1 MMVLTTQ
8 SILCT
13 IFGIFISQTLYR
25 ILSRLYLHP
34 LRKFPGPILAAITG
48 WYRFYFDIVA
58 NGQYIFHIH
67 DLETTYNSRIIRVS
81 HNHLHI
87 NDPDFYHEVF
97 KPGTAFHRDPAFYT
111 SLPFSNSVASLTDFH
126 HHSLRRKK
134 LNPAFTPSAVQSSLS
149 TLITNIEDI
158 GETLSRACRDGR
170 PLNIQ
175 RLFVYLSV
183 SKRFNFSSPELLLPR
198 ETHQPPPPVLLQ
210 WIVPGY
216 VRMRKVQ
223 GPPPPPASHEPE
235 PLTPANS
242 KYCASNLASI
252 QEGREQ
258 AHRDSNPDK
267 RTLCDILLADGAEST
282 STEDFIDEAVLF
294 MFAGADTTSYALAN
308 AVYYLLSSPR
318 VLQTLQRELQG
329 VDAQMRAHDWAA
341 VRRLRYLSAVID
353 ETLRISCPA
362 PGVLPRIV
370 PQGGCVI
377 AGLGF
382 IPGGT
387 TISTSHSS
395 ISRNATIFRNPRIYQ
410 PERWLSE
417 ESNGLDHWKVQFSK
431 GPYACIGMKLA
442 QMEMTM
448 ALAYLFNRFELA
460 LYETDAESM
469 RVSDWIVAAN
479 REPVRVRVVRDA
491 WG

>member
-1 MMVLTTQ
+1 MSLPPSTERDT
-8 SILCT
+8 
-13 IFGIFISQTLYR
+13 
-25 ILSRLYLHP
+25 
-34 LRKFPGPILAAITG
+34 
-48 WYRFYFDIVA
+48 D
-58 NGQYIFHIH
+58 
-67 DLETTYNSRIIRVS
+67 SRIIRIS

-126 HHSLRRKK
+126 HHSLRRIK

-149 TLITNIEDI
+149 TLIINIEDI
-158 GETLSRACRDGR
+158 GETLSRACRHGR

-175 RLFVYLSV
+175 RLFVYLSLNMI
-183 SKRFNFSSPELLLPR
+183 SDRIFGRSLRISHDQETLDDLATTLHFLHRHTLLFLNFPLLGKLVNLLP
-198 ETHQPPPPVLLQ
+198 QWLLH

-216 VRMRKVQ
+216 VRMRKVRSAFMLLEKAKK
-223 GPPPPPASHEPE
+223 GLLPAFHESE

-258 AHRDSNPDK
+258 ANRDPNPDK

-282 STEDFIDEAVLF
+282 STGDFIDEAVLF

-308 AVYYLLSSPR
+308 AVYHLLSSPR
-318 VLQTLQRELQG
+318 VLQTLQRELQN
-329 VDAQMRAHDWAA
+329 VDAQIRAHDWAA
-341 VRRLRYLSAVID
+341 
-353 ETLRISCPA
+353 
-362 PGVLPRIV
+362 
-370 PQGGCVI
+370 
-377 AGLGF
+377 
-382 IPGGT
+382 T
-387 TISTSHSS
+387 TVSTSHLS

-417 ESNGLDHWKVQFSK
+417 GANGLDHWKVQFSK
-431 GPYACIGMKLA
+431 GPLA

-448 ALAYLFNRFELA
+448 TLAYLFNRFDLV
-460 LYETDAESM
+460 LYGTGAESM
-469 RVSDWIVAAN
+469 RVSD
-479 REPVRVRVVRDA
+479 
-491 WG
+491 